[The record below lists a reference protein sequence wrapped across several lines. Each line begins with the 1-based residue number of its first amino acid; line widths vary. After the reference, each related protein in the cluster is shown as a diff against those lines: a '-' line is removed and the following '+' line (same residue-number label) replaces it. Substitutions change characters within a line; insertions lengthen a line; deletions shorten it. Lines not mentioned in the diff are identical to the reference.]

1 VFPDTPEQEFEGID
15 LLDATKLV
23 PEELAPVQPIG
34 RLTLNRNPTNFFAE
48 TEQVAFHVGHLVRGI
63 EVTDDPLLHGRLF
76 SYLDTQLTRLGG
88 PNFSQIPINRP
99 VAPVNDNHRD
109 GFMQQAVPHGRTPYL
124 PNGVGGGCPFLAS
137 DAEGGYAH
145 VPQVVE
151 GPKTRERAET
161 DDDVQARMFWRS
173 LTSVEQDHVVNAYR
187 FELGKVDVPAVVD
200 RMLVR
205 LARVDPELATLV
217 AGGLGLVAPDVD
229 VVRAEVDPSPALRMV
244 RDETFPADGRVVQIL
259 ASDGCDLVGI
269 RALRDELL
277 AAGLTVHVV
286 ATHKGAIAGA
296 GRKPDELVVDRS
308 FLTACSA
315 EADALVVAD
324 RTSLAGERA
333 VLTYVQEAYR
343 HHKTI
348 AAWGD
353 GTDVLDAAG
362 VEGDGAGI
370 VVAPRPTKAM
380 ARAVVAAL
388 GKHRHWERAPGPL
401 LAARALVP

>member
-1 VFPDTPEQEFEGID
+1 
-15 LLDATKLV
+15 
-23 PEELAPVQPIG
+23 
-34 RLTLNRNPTNFFAE
+34 
-48 TEQVAFHVGHLVRGI
+48 
-63 EVTDDPLLHGRLF
+63 
-76 SYLDTQLTRLGG
+76 
-88 PNFSQIPINRP
+88 
-99 VAPVNDNHRD
+99 
-109 GFMQQAVPHGRTPYL
+109 
-124 PNGVGGGCPFLAS
+124 
-137 DAEGGYAH
+137 
-145 VPQVVE
+145 
-151 GPKTRERAET
+151 
-161 DDDVQARMFWRS
+161 
-173 LTSVEQDHVVNAYR
+173 
-187 FELGKVDVPAVVD
+187 VVD

-205 LARVDPELATLV
+205 LARVDTELATLV

-229 VVRAEVDPSPALRMV
+229 VDRAEVDPSPALRMV

-348 AAWGD
+348 GAWGD
-353 GTDVLDAAG
+353 GAAVLDAAG
-362 VEGDGAGI
+362 VEADAAG
-370 VVAPRPTKAM
+370 VVLAAKATKTM

-388 GKHRHWERAPGPL
+388 GRHRHWERAPEPL
-401 LAARALVP
+401 LAARALTR